1 MILQSLIAKME
12 SDLEER
18 QRQEFSCG
26 TDYEENE
33 GYMSATS
40 WWKRDLE
47 ERQQELKKE
56 LQDRING
63 YDTCVIY
70 DESECAL
77 EANQAERRALQNLLW
92 EWFGH

>member
-1 MILQSLIAKME
+1 MFSKLIEEIKKE
-12 SDLEER
+12 SKSRDNAR
-18 QRQEFSCG
+18 CHY
-26 TDYEENE
+26 DYEAWSNI
-33 GYMSATS
+33 GYVNACEDILS
-40 WWKRDLE
+40 KLE

-77 EANQAERRALQNLLW
+77 EANQAERRALENLLW